1 MSTGKTIAVTGGA
14 GFIGSHLC
22 DFLLARGNKVIC
34 IDNLSTGRK
43 ENIRHL
49 EKNPAFTF
57 VEHDIVTPFFTEEH
71 IDQIYNLA
79 CPASPVQYQ
88 SNAIHTIKT
97 NTVGVINMLGL
108 ARAHKARILQAST
121 SEVYGDPLEH
131 PQKETYWGN
140 VNPVGIRSCYDESKR
155 VAETLA
161 MDFNRQFGVRI
172 KIARI
177 FNTYGPN
184 MDPKDGRV
192 VSNFIVQALKNL
204 PLTVYGDGRQ
214 TRSFQYV
221 DDLVEGLIKLIG
233 SGDNFTGPVNLGN
246 PGEFTVNELAEKIIK
261 MTGSQSKI
269 TNLPL
274 PQDDPKKR
282 QPDITLAKRELL
294 WESKVKLDEGL
305 AKTIEYFK
313 QI

>member
-140 VNPVGIRSCYDESKR
+140 VNPIGPRACYDEGKR
-155 VAETLA
+155 VAETLCF
-161 MDFNRQFGVRI
+161 DYHRGHGVDIRV
-172 KIARI
+172 ARI
-177 FNTYGPN
+177 FNTYGPR
-184 MDPKDGRV
+184 MAHDDGRV
-192 VSNFIVQALKNL
+192 VSSFIWQALHGE
-204 PLTVYGDGRQ
+204 PLTVYGAGGQ
-214 TRSFQYV
+214 TRSFCYV
-221 DDLVEGLIKLIG
+221 DDMVEGLYALMNTEG
-233 SGDNFTGPVNLGN
+233 LTGPINLGS
-246 PGEFTVNELAEKIIK
+246 PEEQTVRELAEKILALTESRAGTVAK
-261 MTGSQSKI
+261 
-269 TNLPL
+269 PL
-274 PQDDPKKR
+274 PVDDPAR
-282 QPDITLAKRELL
+282 RRPDISRARESLG
-294 WESKVKLDEGL
+294 WEPRIGLEEGL
-305 AKTIEYFK
+305 MRTIEYFK
-313 QI
+313 GQ